1 MLIYGATAVATE
13 AVAATV
19 AAQPALYGQGDPA
32 TFAPRDDRVKAGLRL
47 LTDHGFQLPYLHR
60 EHPRIELPRDGFAL
74 EQAVIPA
81 GMKFSGLGEGSG
93 PRHYRP
99 DDPADFRQFSA
110 ARSEARSLGYQFYR
124 GKMPFGPAEFF
135 VEGIQSE
142 GDFNA
147 QIFEGQIGR
156 VELYNPYTGGE
167 QNGGAAYETA
177 MVSIRRFLDLNPE
190 FAEFAGFAHGWRAK
204 PSSSW
209 TLWEMLQAQSDV
221 SGFSVEGEGGWHLDS
236 SFGLTILISDPKTGV
251 ISLIHEDGRRVF
263 MTLENA
269 LRQARSAVTI
279 GWRPE
284 QRVGKHTG
292 FGNTS
297 YMLDPEDRLTV
308 KPIMLLVKTLGVGGS
323 MGASISIPR
332 KPY

>member
-1 MLIYGATAVATE
+1 MLVYGTTVVAAE
-13 AVAATV
+13 AVAAAI
-19 AAQPALYGQGDPA
+19 AAQPALYGQGDPTA
-32 TFAPRDDRVKAGLRL
+32 FAPREERVRAGLRL
-47 LTDHGFQLPYLHR
+47 LTDHGFRLPYLHR
-60 EHPRIELPRDGFAL
+60 EHPRIELPSGGFAL

-81 GMKFSGLGEGSG
+81 GMRFSGLEEGARQ
-93 PRHYRP
+93 RHYRP
-99 DDPADFRQFSA
+99 DDPADFRVFQA
-110 ARSEARSLGYQFYR
+110 ALREVRGLGYQFYR
-124 GKMPFGPAEFF
+124 GTMPFGPAQFF
-135 VEGIQSE
+135 VEGIQPE

-147 QIFEGQIGR
+147 QIFESQIGR

-190 FAEFAGFAHGWRAK
+190 FAEFAGFAHGWRSK
-204 PSSSW
+204 PNSSW

-221 SGFSVEGEGGWHLDS
+221 SGFSVEGEGGWRLDS

-269 LRQARSAVTI
+269 LRQTGTALTL
-279 GWRPE
+279 GWKPE
-284 QRVGKHTG
+284 QREGRHTG
-292 FGNTS
+292 FGNRS
-297 YMLDPEDRLTV
+297 YMLDPEDRLIV
-308 KPIMLLVKTLGVGGS
+308 NPILLIRTQGMGGS
-323 MGASISIPR
+323 VKIPR